1 MGEKVDVVIREAV
14 PKDAEGILA
23 HLSSTA
29 LETGYMTM
37 GEEGPG
43 ITVEEE
49 QEQLAKLYESDNN
62 VLLVAL
68 IDGKIVGTA
77 SIHGSSSPKL
87 KHIGEVGIVIAK
99 EYWGFGLGTTMMEEL
114 IYWANEQSKLKR
126 LELTV
131 QARNKTARHL
141 YEKLGFQL
149 EAIMPRGVRDN
160 GEYLDVCL
168 MSMMIGEI
176 DETSRT

>member
-1 MGEKVDVVIREAV
+1 MEEQVDVVIREAV
-14 PKDAEGILA
+14 PQDAEGILKHTSA
-23 HLSSTA
+23 TA
-29 LETGYMTM
+29 IETGFMTM

-49 QEQLAKLYESDNN
+49 EEQLAKLYESDNN

-68 IDGKIVGTA
+68 IDGQIIGTA

-87 KHIGEVGIVIAK
+87 QHIGEIGIVIAK
-99 EYWGFGLGTTMMEEL
+99 DFWGFGLGTTMMEEL
-114 IYWANEQSKLKR
+114 LLWADKNSILKR

-131 QARNKTARHL
+131 QARNKKARHL
-141 YEKLGFQL
+141 YEKLGFEL
-149 EAIMPRGVRDN
+149 EAIMPRGVKDN

-168 MSMMIGEI
+168 MSRMIGKI
-176 DETSRT
+176 D